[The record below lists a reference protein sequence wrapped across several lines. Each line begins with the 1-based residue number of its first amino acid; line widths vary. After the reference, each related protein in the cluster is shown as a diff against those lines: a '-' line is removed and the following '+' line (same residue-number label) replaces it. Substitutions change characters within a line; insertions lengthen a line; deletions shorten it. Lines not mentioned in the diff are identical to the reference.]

1 MSYSSKKRQKKL
13 SMLVGMALG
22 AGIVFGMLPTDAAEA
37 ATWDITKNNGGKY
50 EFKCDGVAYGEPL
63 IYDEFKE
70 KVAEIVAKDGEVVN
84 ITGAN
89 VAQALSSE
97 DLTLGANTVVNV
109 KGSTNEAKIV
119 ANDTKTNLTVT
130 ASGIK
135 GENVNLKSVEVS
147 VVGGQE
153 CRY

>member
-70 KVAEIVAKDGEVVN
+70 NMLKELEIKRRERVQNLESGTEASAEE
-84 ITGAN
+84 
-89 VAQALSSE
+89 
-97 DLTLGANTVVNV
+97 
-109 KGSTNEAKIV
+109 
-119 ANDTKTNLTVT
+119 
-130 ASGIK
+130 
-135 GENVNLKSVEVS
+135 
-147 VVGGQE
+147 
-153 CRY
+153 